1 MKTLDWRGE
10 GFRRWAVLA
19 GILTAIVL
27 VVHSIF
33 GANGFRTLR
42 QKRREYQSLSQQ
54 IQHLKQENRSLENEV
69 QGLKSDPAT
78 IERYARE
85 ELHMARPG
93 ELIYMLPQQPSKSG
107 DASLAGHLA
116 PKP

>member
-1 MKTLDWRGE
+1 MKPPNLERKGLP
-10 GFRRWAVLA
+10 RWAALA
-19 GILTAIVL
+19 GAL
-27 VVHSIF
+27 VVIALIVRSFF
-33 GANGFRTLR
+33 GANGFLALR
-42 QKRREYQSLSQQ
+42 QKRRESQALSQQ
-54 IQHLKQENRSLENEV
+54 IEQLKQENSSLEKDV

-93 ELIYMLPQQPSKSG
+93 ELIYMLPPQPSKSG
-107 DASLAGHLA
+107 SALRAGRSS